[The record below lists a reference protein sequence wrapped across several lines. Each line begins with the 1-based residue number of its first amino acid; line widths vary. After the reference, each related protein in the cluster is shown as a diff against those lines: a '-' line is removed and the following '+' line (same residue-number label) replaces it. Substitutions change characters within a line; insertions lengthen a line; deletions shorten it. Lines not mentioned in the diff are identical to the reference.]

1 MRWMEVSLTLDGELA
16 EAVADVLSRFAPG
29 KVVVESTTIADQP
42 DGEGV
47 PTGPVRVVAYL
58 PVDEKL
64 DETRAAIEQAL
75 WHLGIIS
82 PLPKAEWRIVE
93 EENWAEAWKR
103 NYHPI
108 PIGKRLII
116 VPAWMENP
124 RPDRTPIF
132 IDPSTAFGTGT
143 HPTTQMCLQEVER
156 LVRGGELVLDV
167 GCGSGIL
174 SIAALKLSAA
184 AAFGVDTDPQ
194 AVEVARENARRNG
207 VADRLRLAVGSVEA
221 IRRADKSLRR
231 APIVLANILA
241 PILVRLLD
249 EEGLADLLAPHGHL
263 VLSGILDYQ
272 AEDVLSAAHRAG
284 LTLTN
289 RLQQKDWVTLT
300 LSRQG
305 RQGHKGRQD

>member
-1 MRWMEVSLTLDGELA
+1 MRWMEISLTLDGELA

-29 KVVVESTTIADQP
+29 KVVVESTMIADQP
-42 DGEGV
+42 DAEGA

-64 DETRAAIEQAL
+64 GETRAAIEQAL
-75 WHLGIIS
+75 WHLGVIS

-103 NYHPI
+103 NYRPI

-174 SIAALKLSAA
+174 SIAALKLGAA

-194 AVEVARENARRNG
+194 AVEVARENARRNS
-207 VADRLRLAVGSVEA
+207 VADRLRLAVGSVDA
-221 IRRADKSLRR
+221 IRRADESLRR

-300 LSRQG
+300 LSSPRG
-305 RQGHKGRQD
+305 

>member
-16 EAVADVLSRFAPG
+16 EAVAEVLSRFAPG

-58 PVDEKL
+58 PVGEKL
-64 DETRAAIEQAL
+64 EETRAAIEEAL
-75 WHLGIIS
+75 WHLSVIS
-82 PLPKAEWRIVE
+82 PLPKAEWHLIE

-103 NYHPI
+103 NYRPI

-124 RPDRTPIF
+124 QPERVPIF

-174 SIAALKLSAA
+174 SIAALKLGAS

-194 AVEVARENARRNG
+194 AVEVARENAIRNG
-207 VADRLRLAVGSVEA
+207 VEGHLRLAVGSVEA
-221 IRRADKSLRR
+221 IRRADESLRS

-241 PILVRLLD
+241 PILVHLLD
-249 EEGLADLLAPHGHL
+249 EEGLADLLAPRGHL

-272 AEDVLSAAHRAG
+272 ADDVISAAARAG
-284 LTLTN
+284 LTLSN

-300 LSRQG
+300 FTR
-305 RQGHKGRQD
+305 